1 MCWKKI
7 RIFASW
13 KIFEP
18 KKNPD
23 LVDGFIGEKSG
34 HHGLVVEPSL
44 VWSRPSETVW
54 DRLDNSVM
62 NEYKD
67 FFVFDLKPILH
78 LVMIGLNWRQK
89 KNSFEEK
96 TEENFSLKQL
106 DNSELQ
112 F

>member
-1 MCWKKI
+1 MDFFW
-7 RIFASW
+7 F
-13 KIFEP
+13 
-18 KKNPD
+18 
-23 LVDGFIGEKSG
+23 
-34 HHGLVVEPSL
+34 GLVQ
-44 VWSRPSETVW
+44 TVW

-112 F
+112 FLS